1 MPIFLHKHDSVGN
14 DLNSSPFS
22 SNAVTRPVF
31 FRRRRNDRFKLNSIY
46 RLIRHFD
53 RSCLFTGRD
62 KLAASLLQ
70 ALLCRMRQKPIAF
83 ITVILIM
90 LVTGVFWGTWFT
102 LTRSLNDF
110 SPGEFIHIGKTIIA
124 NVAVP
129 MRILMPA
136 TLLFLLLSMRN
147 VYHVNKPVFYFY
159 TASFL
164 LMVVT
169 LVITVGVEV
178 PIDNQIKGWT
188 VETIPANWKSLRQT
202 WDEFHMAR
210 TFTSIASFAFYVSGM
225 LKRMV

>member
-1 MPIFLHKHDSVGN
+1 MPLFLRKHDSVGN

-62 KLAASLLQ
+62 KLAASLLL
-70 ALLCRMRQKPIAF
+70 ALLCRMRQNPIAF

-102 LTRSLNDF
+102 LTRSIPDF
-110 SPGEFIHIGKTIIA
+110 SAAEFVHIGKTIIA

-129 MRILMPA
+129 MSILMPV
-136 TLLFLLLSMRN
+136 TLLMMLLAILQSR
-147 VYHVNKPVFYFY
+147 VNKAYFIY
-159 TASFL
+159 ISYL
-164 LMVVT
+164 
-169 LVITVGVEV
+169 
-178 PIDNQIKGWT
+178 
-188 VETIPANWKSLRQT
+188 SC
-202 WDEFHMAR
+202 
-210 TFTSIASFAFYVSGM
+210 
-225 LKRMV
+225 